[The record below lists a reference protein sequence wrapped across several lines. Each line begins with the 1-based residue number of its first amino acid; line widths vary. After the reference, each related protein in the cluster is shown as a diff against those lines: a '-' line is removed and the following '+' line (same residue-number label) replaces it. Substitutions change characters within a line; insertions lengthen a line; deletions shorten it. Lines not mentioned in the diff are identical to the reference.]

1 VDPISLIAAALAA
14 GAIVGVKD
22 AAGQAVRDAYAG
34 LKRLIR
40 RRFAGNREAEA
51 VLDQS
56 ERNPEDGKTQAQL
69 AEHLLAAG
77 AADDEELIRAAQAVL
92 RQTDPAGARAGKYDV
107 HITGGK
113 GIVVG
118 DAATVTMTFNDGD

>member
-1 VDPISLIAAALAA
+1 
-14 GAIVGVKD
+14 
-22 AAGQAVRDAYAG
+22 
-34 LKRLIR
+34 LKGLIR

-56 ERNPEDGKTQAQL
+56 ERQPEADQAQL
-69 AEHLLAAG
+69 AQHLRAVGAAG
-77 AADDEELIRAAQAVL
+77 DEELIRAAQSLL
-92 RQTDPAGARAGKYDV
+92 RQADPAGARAGKYEV